1 MKEKDKIRIKVKKII
16 QDRKLTHEFERDT
29 RIITQPTCQPP
40 YLFYYLDT
48 KRLYRIE
55 LQSVGVDIQKIEWR
69 ELSEENIPGIV
80 QGFFGE

>member
-1 MKEKDKIRIKVKKII
+1 MKEKDKIRIKVKEII
-16 QDRKLTHEFERDT
+16 QDRKLTKEFERDT
-29 RIITQPTCQPP
+29 RIITQPTCQP

-55 LQSVGVDIQKIEWR
+55 LQGAGVDIQKIEGR
-69 ELSEENIPGIV
+69 ELCEENIPGII